1 MTTNYLE
8 SPLKLLFSIFFRP
21 LFFATPFYAAF
32 YAGGYDTAE
41 ISSLEE
47 QRATK

>member
-21 LFFATPFYAAF
+21 LFFATPFYA
-32 YAGGYDTAE
+32 GGYDTAE